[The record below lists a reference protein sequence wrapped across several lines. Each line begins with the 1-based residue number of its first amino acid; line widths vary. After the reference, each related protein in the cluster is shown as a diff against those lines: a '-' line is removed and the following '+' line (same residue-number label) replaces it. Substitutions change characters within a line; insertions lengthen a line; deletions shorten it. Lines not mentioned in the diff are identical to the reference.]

1 MLSTPPAFILSQDQ
15 TLMLIVVW
23 TCQNFFWH
31 SYLCLD
37 SSLNFSLL
45 PSFRSSAFGIFRVAL
60 LFICQG
66 TRLSFAQ
73 SIELRSNHWA
83 FVQSQKLSF
92 SFVVISRRQLNHIII
107 SISLCQQLFN
117 FFWNLFFDSA
127 VALVCSAAMKL
138 SIAPHPL
145 LVNTKNY
152 FFCNFFYSPA
162 FFGCFR

>member
-66 TRLSFAQ
+66 TSLSFAQ
-73 SIELRSNHWA
+73 TIELCSINWT
-83 FVQSQKLSF
+83 SLKPLSF
-92 SFVVISRRQLNHIII
+92 R
-107 SISLCQQLFN
+107 
-117 FFWNLFFDSA
+117 
-127 VALVCSAAMKL
+127 
-138 SIAPHPL
+138 SIAKTFVFVIENFRFQLRETSFLERRRRDLNPRAAINDLHPFQGCPFDHL
-145 LVNTKNY
+145 GTSPQVSWFL
-152 FFCNFFYSPA
+152 FYNI
-162 FFGCFR
+162 

>member
-1 MLSTPPAFILSQDQ
+1 MRLCGISSRFQLLSPSTRQVTHALLTRPPLTFQSLGFMKSPFDLHVLGTPPAFILSQDQ

-66 TRLSFAQ
+66 TRLSLAQ
-73 SIELRSNHWA
+73 SIELRSNHWTKLNRKN
-83 FVQSQKLSF
+83 FRFCHWKLS
-92 SFVVISRRQLNHIII
+92 SSIVRNFVSRTEKEGFEPSRR
-107 SISLCQQLFN
+107 
-117 FFWNLFFDSA
+117 
-127 VALVCSAAMKL
+127 
-138 SIAPHPL
+138 
-145 LVNTKNY
+145 Y
-152 FFCNFFYSPA
+152 
-162 FFGCFR
+162 

>member
-1 MLSTPPAFILSQDQ
+1 MLSTPPEFILSQDQ

-66 TRLSFAQ
+66 TSLSFAQ
-73 SIELRSNHWA
+73 TIELCSIYWT
-83 FVQSQKLSF
+83 FVNPLSF
-92 SFVVISRRQLNHIII
+92 R
-107 SISLCQQLFN
+107 
-117 FFWNLFFDSA
+117 
-127 VALVCSAAMKL
+127 
-138 SIAPHPL
+138 SIAKTFVFVIENFRFQLRETSFLERRRRDLNPRAAINDLHPFQGCPFDHL
-145 LVNTKNY
+145 GTSPQVSW
-152 FFCNFFYSPA
+152 FSFYNI
-162 FFGCFR
+162 